1 MFFFACKNK
10 HFLKNFSINLP
21 PLSKLLTFVPQKQ
34 SDMDKNKTDNK
45 TELAD
50 LGEFGLIKRLTEN
63 IQLQNNQT
71 VMGVGDDACVLE
83 YSEEQL
89 VVTNDLLIEG
99 VHFDLGYTPL
109 MHLGYKAVVVN
120 VSDVLAMNA
129 FPKQLLVSIAVSN
142 RFGLEAIEELYKG
155 IHLACKDY
163 GVDLV
168 GGDTSSS
175 TKGLFLSITAIGSAP
190 KERIVYRSGAGLND
204 ILCVSGDLGGAYM
217 GLQLLERENQ
227 IFKADP
233 NIQPDL
239 SGNDYVLQRQ
249 LRPQARIDIITF
261 LKKQDIIPSSMID
274 ISDGLSSE
282 AIHLCLNSGLGCKIF
297 EDKIPVAM
305 ETDSLAGEF
314 GIESAVCALNGGED
328 YELLFS
334 IKPADYE
341 KIKSNPSIS
350 AIGHFT
356 DKAEGMSVVGKN
368 GAKIPLNAQGWNAFL
383 NKK

>member
-1 MFFFACKNK
+1 
-10 HFLKNFSINLP
+10 
-21 PLSKLLTFVPQKQ
+21 
-34 SDMDKNKTDNK
+34 MDKNKTDNK

-63 IQLQNNQT
+63 IQLRNNQT

-129 FPKQLLVSIAVSN
+129 FPKQVLVSIAVSN

-227 IFKADP
+227 IFRADP

-297 EDKIPVAM
+297 EDKIPIAM
-305 ETDSLAGEF
+305 ETDSLAEEF